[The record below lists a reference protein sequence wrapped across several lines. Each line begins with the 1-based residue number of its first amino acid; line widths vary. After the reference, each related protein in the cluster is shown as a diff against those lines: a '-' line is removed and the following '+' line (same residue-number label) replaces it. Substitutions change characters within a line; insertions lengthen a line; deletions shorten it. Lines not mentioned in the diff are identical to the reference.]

1 MFGVGEAP
9 EKTSDKRFVREEYG
23 GVFYEF
29 LMSNKK
35 APRYC
40 KVFLPKIVNNCRYEV
55 KPELKSEGI
64 VQ

>member
-35 APRYC
+35 APR
-40 KVFLPKIVNNCRYEV
+40 
-55 KPELKSEGI
+55 
-64 VQ
+64 